1 MSVAQSVRALVCGTR
16 GRGFK
21 SRSTPNVDVA
31 QQVEHQIEDLGRAGS
46 IPVIHTNYDF
56 VAQLVQ
62 STPLLME
69 GSWVQVPPGS
79 QNIIYNL

>member
-1 MSVAQSVRALVCGTR
+1 MEPEVAGSSPVRHQ
-16 GRGFK
+16 
-21 SRSTPNVDVA
+21 NVDVA

-69 GSWVQVPPGS
+69 GSWVRAPPGS
-79 QNIIYNL
+79 LCR